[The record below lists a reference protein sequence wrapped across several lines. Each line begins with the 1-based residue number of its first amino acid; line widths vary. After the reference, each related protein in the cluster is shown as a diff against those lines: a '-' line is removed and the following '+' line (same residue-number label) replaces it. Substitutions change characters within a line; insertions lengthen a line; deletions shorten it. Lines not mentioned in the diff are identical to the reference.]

1 MSTFT
6 MPIGVG
12 NIDSREFVY
21 VDALVDTGATY
32 SMFPRD
38 FLEDIQVEP
47 SWMVDFK
54 LADGSQIAR
63 WVGPAYLQL
72 LDREMPCA
80 MVFGDPGVF
89 LIGATALEIF
99 GLAADP
105 VNKCLVPIVV
115 NGRPF

>member
-6 MPIGVG
+6 APIGVG
-12 NIDSREFVY
+12 NIDNREFVY

-32 SMFPRD
+32 SMFPSD
-38 FLEDIQVEP
+38 FLDDLQVKP
-47 SWMVDFK
+47 SWNVDFK

-63 WVGPAYLQL
+63 PVGPAYLRL
-72 LDREMPCA
+72 LDSEMPCA
-80 MVFGDPGVF
+80 VVFGDPGVF
-89 LIGATALEIF
+89 LIGATALEVF

-105 VNKCLVPIVV
+105 VNKCLTPIVV

>member
-6 MPIGVG
+6 TPIGVG

-21 VDALVDTGATY
+21 VDALVDTGANY
-32 SMFPRD
+32 STFPSD
-38 FLEDIQVEP
+38 FLEDLHVES
-47 SWMVDFK
+47 SWNVDFK
-54 LADGSQIAR
+54 LADGSQIA
-63 WVGPAYLQL
+63 WPVGPAYLQL

-80 MVFGDPGVF
+80 VVVGDPGVF
-89 LIGATALEIF
+89 LIGATALEVF

>member
-6 MPIGVG
+6 ATIGVG
-12 NIDSREFVY
+12 NMDSREFVY
-21 VDALVDTGATY
+21 VDALVNTGATY
-32 SMFPRD
+32 TVFPQD
-38 FLEDIQVEP
+38 FLEDIHVEP
-47 SWMVDFK
+47 SWRVDFK

-63 WVGPAYLQL
+63 HVGPAYLQL

-80 MVFGDPGVF
+80 VVFGDPGVF

-99 GLAADP
+99 GFAADP
-105 VNKCLVPIVV
+105 VNKRLAPIVV